1 MMAGN
6 ELTQTSA
13 EARWISRDRVDATG
27 DESRCEASV
36 KQGAYLHVVA
46 VTNQGL
52 AVGEEREAVTAS
64 EHCQWAQRVEA
75 RSEPGHAVPAGDEVV
90 LECLAGALGQLI
102 EVIARIAKLTHAGQS
117 QAVGESVEVQG
128 DFASVGHAEFA
139 GFAGGK
145 RTSVGGQVGEGHVD
159 FVANSRDDRQA

>member
-1 MMAGN
+1 M
-6 ELTQTSA
+6 
-13 EARWISRDRVDATG
+13 
-27 DESRCEASV
+27 

-52 AVGEEREAVTAS
+52 AVGEEGEAVTAR
-64 EHCQWAQRVEA
+64 EHCQWAQRVET
-75 RSEPGHAVPAGDEVV
+75 RGEPGHAVPAGDEVV

-102 EVIARIAKLTHAGQS
+102 EVITRIAKLTKAGQS
-117 QAVGESVEVQG
+117 QAVGESIEVQG
-128 DFASVGHAEFA
+128 DFASIGHAEFA